1 MITTEG
7 RYLTVDLNGE
17 FDYFQQHKGMIVDE
31 YLEDLLKMDMDEI
44 LVEEECYKFTI
55 KLRDRAQALMFK
67 RLTEGRYLTVDLNGE
82 FDYFQQ
88 HKGMIVDE
96 YLEDLLKMDMDEILV
111 EEECYKFTIKL
122 RDRAQALMF
131 KRLLDLE
138 FEEFDRQNHD
148 YE

>member
-31 YLEDLLKMDMDEI
+31 YLEE
-44 LVEEECYKFTI
+44 
-55 KLRDRAQALMFK
+55 
-67 RLTEGRYLTVDLNGE
+67 
-82 FDYFQQ
+82 
-88 HKGMIVDE
+88 
-96 YLEDLLKMDMDEILV
+96 LLKMDMDEILV